1 MHRKAYALLLAT
13 MLFWAGNAIAG
24 KLAIGHVSPMLL
36 SGVRWALAMVVLAA
50 VGWRRLVADWPVL
63 RRHFW
68 FLMLLGLL
76 GFTIFSVAMYG
87 ALLYT
92 SATNVSIEQGGM
104 PLFVFAASFA
114 LFRTRATPAQLL
126 GFLLSFAGVAVTAS
140 NGQMRALLHLDM
152 NFGDALMLLAIVSYG
167 IYTAALRFRPRVHWL
182 SLMTALCL
190 GATLSAVP
198 FVVAEAAAGALILPD
213 PVGYAVIFYAVVF
226 PSLLGQV
233 FYIRAVEI
241 IGANRAGLFIN
252 FLPLWGAVLA
262 VLILD
267 EAFRPY
273 HALALALVLGGVLL
287 AEYSGRRTA
296 LPPP

>member
-36 SGVRWALAMVVLAA
+36 SALRWALAMVVLAA

-140 NGQMRALLHLDM
+140 NGEMRALLHLDM
-152 NFGDALMLLAIVSYG
+152 NFGDALMLLAIISYG
-167 IYTAALRFRPRVHWL
+167 IYTAALRFRPRVHWI

-190 GATLSAVP
+190 GATLGAVP
-198 FVVAEAAAGALILPD
+198 FMVAEAAAGALILPD
-213 PVGYAVIFYAVVF
+213 PVGFAVIFYAVVF

-252 FLPLWGAVLA
+252 FLPLWGVVLA
-262 VLILD
+262 VLILG

-273 HALALALVLGGVLL
+273 HAVALALVLGGVLL
-287 AEYSGRRTA
+287 AE
-296 LPPP
+296 